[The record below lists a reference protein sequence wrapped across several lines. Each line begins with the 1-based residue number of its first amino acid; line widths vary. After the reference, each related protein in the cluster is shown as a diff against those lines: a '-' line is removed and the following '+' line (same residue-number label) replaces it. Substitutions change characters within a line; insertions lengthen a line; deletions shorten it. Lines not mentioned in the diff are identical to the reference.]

1 MKVSEIGGK
10 IWRENSYEFWKSQDK
25 LGFDFVRHDSSSGGG
40 DDSQNSN
47 MVVEEEKIHRP
58 NWSSSSCTSKRLRT
72 RCRWI
77 WIWKWTS
84 SATKTTGNCLQFPS
98 PPSKQ
103 HPRGSSRCHFK
114 KPNLQPPPLTKTT
127 VTQYDTVLAAMTTIT
142 TATTTTTTTTTTM
155 TWWCGHQMR
164 QFRGNRACWER
175 KLSRDWWTRRLL
187 KWKSGLVGCPGRV
200 RFDSRC
206 CRKWMTKMITHFWK
220 MISRTIQLIQSI
232 AIIWY

>member
-1 MKVSEIGGK
+1 MVRFGERIVTSFGK
-10 IWRENSYEFWKSQDK
+10 AKTSRVLISC
-25 LGFDFVRHDSSSGGG
+25 
-40 DDSQNSN
+40 N
-47 MVVEEEKIHRP
+47 MVAATAARIVIWWQRRRKIRRP
-58 NWSSSSCTSKRLRT
+58 NWSSNSCTSKRLRA
-72 RCRWI
+72 RCCWI
-77 WIWKWTS
+77 WIWKWMS
-84 SATKTTGNCLQFPS
+84 SMTKTTRNCLPFS
-98 PPSKQ
+98 SRPSKRRL
-103 HPRGSSRCHFK
+103 RGSSRCRFR

-127 VTQYDTVLAAMTTIT
+127 TTQYDAFLAATTRIT
-142 TATTTTTTTTTTM
+142 TTRAAATTTTTM
-155 TWWCGHQMR
+155 MWWHGRQMHR
-164 QFRGNRACWER
+164 FRGNRACWER